1 MSIIPLRDLLS
12 EIIDSHSDPDN
23 PDYNQCDIDQCAWC
37 ESANAHIAAMDDPRP
52 LPETIDNSHYGR
64 EDLYN
69 RPPVKPVRS
78 VQVTYKHIGKMK
90 PRQFPP
96 ELL

>member
-1 MSIIPLRDLLS
+1 MSNFACEHCGANIC
-12 EIIDSHSDPDN
+12 DSPHGYVTGCEHYPMEED
-23 PDYNQCDIDQCAWC
+23 CA
-37 ESANAHIAAMDDPRP
+37 
-52 LPETIDNSHYGR
+52 
-64 EDLYN
+64 YN
-69 RPPVKPVRS
+69 RPHAKPVRS